1 MAWVAGDQ
9 LQGGKYTIE
18 RKLKTGRF
26 GNNYIAKNKQH
37 DFVLLKTLDV
47 NSLTSLNQLEKE
59 RLETMFM
66 REAVKLTLCQHE
78 HIVKFYEPFKE
89 AGYSCLVLEYIPGE
103 TLDKLGKISPEEA
116 LIYIQ
121 QIGAAL
127 TIVHQHHLIHG
138 DVQPENIILRAGKS
152 EAVLIDFD
160 LVLDFDHELTTR
172 RVRENVEGFAS
183 LELCTKNTKPTAASD
198 IYSLA
203 ATFYYSITGQL
214 PETALKRKIDNKR
227 LTPPQELI
235 SSISNELNL
244 AILKGMELE
253 AKNRPKSIELWL
265 KLLNSNSY
273 NANAESQNAN
283 AEDQNVNAEG
293 QNTNAASH
301 TNNGTENKPSVNW
314 DKRMQILTLVITA
327 IAAFGALLQGIAS
340 WKSSTTPPPNPTS
353 TKK

>member
-1 MAWVAGDQ
+1 MV
-9 LQGGKYTIE
+9 
-18 RKLKTGRF
+18 
-26 GNNYIAKNKQH
+26 KNKQH
-37 DFVLLKTLDV
+37 DFLLLKTLDV

-89 AGYSCLVLEYIPGE
+89 AGYSCLVMEYIPGE

-127 TIVHQHHLIHG
+127 TIVHEHHLIHG
-138 DVQPENIILRAGKS
+138 DIQPENIILRAGKS

-160 LVLDFDHELTTR
+160 LVLDFDHGLTTR

-203 ATFYYSITGQL
+203 ATFYYAITGQV

-235 SSISNELNL
+235 SGISNELNQ

-253 AKNRPKSIELWL
+253 ANNRPESIELWL
-265 KLLNSNSY
+265 KLLNSNFH
-273 NANAESQNAN
+273 NANAEGK
-283 AEDQNVNAEG
+283 NVNAEG
-293 QNTNAASH
+293 KNTNAASH
-301 TNNGTENKPSVNW
+301 INNGIGNKAIVSW
-314 DKRMQILTLVITA
+314 DKRMQILTLVIAA

-340 WKSSTTPPPNPTS
+340 WNSQTTPSSNPTS